1 MHIIASGLSH
11 KTAPVEVREA
21 LNFPAADIGGALN
34 NLLSYE
40 HINEAIILST
50 CNRTEIYAVAND
62 IEAGKDNIIHFF
74 ENCRKNIDCN
84 LREHLYFYDSVSAIH
99 HLFRVISS
107 LDSMIIGEAQI
118 LGQVKEA
125 YAQAFD
131 NDATNIIFNRLFRQA
146 FAVGKRV
153 RTETDIGENAVS
165 ISYAAVQLAKKVFE
179 DLTGKTVMIIGAG
192 KMSELTAKHLL
203 ANGVRDVLIANRSYD
218 NAVELAK
225 TFQGKPVPFD
235 LLFHEMVKA
244 DIVISSTGSSDYIL
258 DKEKMQ
264 PVIHTRRGRS
274 IFLIDIAVPR
284 DIDPNVNNLDNV
296 YLYDI
301 DDLQSVV
308 DANLAERSRE
318 AKEAEKIITTEVREF
333 LTWISSLEAVP
344 TISKLR
350 QSAERIRQAE
360 LAKAANKLADLSDD
374 EMNAVNALTSAI
386 INKLLHN
393 PTIRMKESA
402 KTKDGYL
409 YTESMRH
416 LFCLNESTEKDVKR
430 KSETTSKIKIKN
442 HKHVE
447 AG

>member
-1 MHIIASGLSH
+1 MQIIASGLSH

-21 LNFPAADIGGALN
+21 LSFPAAEIGGALN
-34 NLLSYE
+34 KLLSYD
-40 HINEAIILST
+40 HINEGIILST
-50 CNRTEIYAVAND
+50 CNRTEIYAVVND
-62 IEAGKDNIIHFF
+62 IEAGKNNLVHFF
-74 ENCRKNIDCN
+74 EDCRNDLDCD
-84 LREHLYFYDSVSAIH
+84 LREHLYFHDSVNAIR

-125 YAQAFD
+125 YTHAFD

-165 ISYAAVQLAKKVFE
+165 ISYAAVQLAKKVFA

-203 ANGVRDVLIANRSYD
+203 ANGVRDVLIANRSYE
-218 NAVELAK
+218 NAVELGK
-225 TFQGKPVPFD
+225 TFGGTPVRFD

-244 DIVISSTGSSDYIL
+244 DIVVSSTGSPEYIL
-258 DKEKMQ
+258 NKAKMQ
-264 PVIHTRRGRS
+264 PVMHTRRGRS

-284 DIDPNVNNLDNV
+284 DIDPDVNNLDSV

-308 DANLAERSRE
+308 DANLAERTRE
-318 AKEAEKIITTEVREF
+318 AKEAEKIISNEVSEF
-333 LTWISSLEAVP
+333 LSWTSSLEVVP
-344 TISKLR
+344 TISQLR
-350 QSAERIRQAE
+350 QSAEQIRRAE
-360 LAKAANKLADLSDD
+360 LAKVAGKLSNLSDD
-374 EMNAVNALTSAI
+374 EINTINALTSGI

-393 PTIRMKESA
+393 PTIRIKESA
-402 KTKDGYL
+402 KTKNGYL
-409 YTESMRH
+409 YADSLRH
-416 LFCLNESTEKDVKR
+416 LFCLNEPTEKDDKK
-430 KSETTSKIKIKN
+430 KSEVTSKLKVKN
-442 HKHVE
+442 QKHVE